1 MNLTFRAGGGGS
13 EKYRCSITDQAPP
26 EAIAS
31 VRIAFSSPVSIVAAH
46 TVRIHSHGMHCNQQ
60 PETGRK
66 PLALIAASHWAP
78 IPIVL
83 SLPHFL

>member
-1 MNLTFRAGGGGS
+1 M
-13 EKYRCSITDQAPP
+13 P
-26 EAIAS
+26 

-66 PLALIAASHWAP
+66 PLALTAASHWAP

-83 SLPHFL
+83 RSVLGNQDQSEEHRRTKDIEDLSG